1 MQPRPGR
8 VRGELPRDV
17 PGIPDPA
24 LLWTQLGE
32 GDTYPRRQRSQTTP
46 RLPLLTVYAKG
57 SERKSS
63 SPGRSGANARS
74 PFPLSV
80 VLNFSTFDG
89 SILAETGHLRRLPG
103 LAARVSWATG
113 RGPAPAHTYARG
125 AGRARAAS
133 EHAQMGSLPGGPGR
147 PGRGGVSCHLCSPD
161 RAFLGR
167 RCRERRFFSPANI
180 FL

>member
-8 VRGELPRDV
+8 VRGELPGYV

-24 LLWTQLGE
+24 LLWTQMGE

-89 SILAETGHLRRLPG
+89 SILAEIGHLWRLPG
-103 LAARVSWATG
+103 LAARVSRATG
-113 RGPAPAHTYARG
+113 SRAPALCAHVRPRGG
-125 AGRARAAS
+125 AGAC
-133 EHAQMGSLPGGPGR
+133 GL
-147 PGRGGVSCHLCSPD
+147 
-161 RAFLGR
+161 
-167 RCRERRFFSPANI
+167 
-180 FL
+180 